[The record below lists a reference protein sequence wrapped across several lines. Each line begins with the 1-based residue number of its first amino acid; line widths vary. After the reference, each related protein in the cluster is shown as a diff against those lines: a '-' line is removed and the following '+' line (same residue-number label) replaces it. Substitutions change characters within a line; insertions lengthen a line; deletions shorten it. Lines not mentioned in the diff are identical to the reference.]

1 MVYHSPLRAG
11 HEVVL
16 ESLNTVRRSFSK
28 RFDRSVR
35 TVAYVSDN
43 LMSRRCSLRKETIAN
58 SLHITAN

>member
-28 RFDRSVR
+28 RFDRSIR
-35 TVAYVSDN
+35 TVAHVPHN
-43 LMSRRCSLRKETIAN
+43 LVSRRCSLRKETITN
-58 SLHITAN
+58 SLHITSN